1 VATGAVA
8 LAVILGLTGVVSQ
21 GLHHLTSATTT
32 VNDAALDAGFHVPPF
47 LNAEAATMPMLAL
60 DYTLLEVERDGDAA
74 AGPDVVRVN
83 PGHLDE
89 HCEYCFKIVYSPY
102 LAGKAGIAW
111 KTAQPLDVQGAERM
125 VFWAKGEYGGEQIRV
140 KILGKPSGTDTS
152 IEDENLFDHARFVSA
167 SETITLTSR
176 FQVYQVEVPNVDA
189 ENFNDI
195 TYPVAVEIDG
205 GSGPTGTVAVYLKGF
220 IFDGTQPK
228 GVSVLENA
236 EILEAN
242 VTSTT

>member
-1 VATGAVA
+1 MAVCAVA
-8 LAVILGLTGVVSQ
+8 LGMTLAVTGVVGQ

-32 VNDAALDAGFHVPPF
+32 VNDAALDAGFHVPKF

-60 DYTLLEVERDGDAA
+60 DYTLLDVERDGDAA

-89 HCEYCFKIVYSPY
+89 HCEYCFKIDYSPY

-111 KTAQPLDVQGAERM
+111 KTAQPLDVQGAQRM

-140 KILGKPSGTDTS
+140 MILGKPNGTATS
-152 IEDENLFDHARFVSA
+152 IEDENLFDHVRFVSA

-195 TYPVAVEIDG
+195 THPVAVEIDD
-205 GSGPTGTVAVYLKGF
+205 GSGLRTVVVYLKGF

-236 EILEAN
+236 EILETN